1 MKMTRVSDER
11 KHPDRSEQESMAS
24 QADHVRVQPEAMR
37 FSAEDQARIAHAL
50 SSPPAP
56 NAALR
61 RAFERRRALM
71 QTGS

>member
-1 MKMTRVSDER
+1 MTRNQNQHS
-11 KHPDRSEQESMAS
+11 DRSEQAPMAS
-24 QADHVRVQPEAMR
+24 QANHLPDQPDAMR
-37 FSAEDQARIAHAL
+37 LSVHDQLRIAHAL

>member
-1 MKMTRVSDER
+1 MTRNQNQ
-11 KHPDRSEQESMAS
+11 HPDRSEETPMAS
-24 QADHVRVQPEAMR
+24 RANHLPDQPDDMR
-37 FSAEDQARIAHAL
+37 LSARDQLCIAHAL

-61 RAFERRRALM
+61 RAFERHRTLT

>member
-1 MKMTRVSDER
+1 MKMTRISDER
-11 KHPDRSEQESMAS
+11 KHLDQSEQEPMGS
-24 QADHVRVQPEAMR
+24 QADHVRDQPDAMR
-37 FSAEDQARIAHAL
+37 FSAEDQARIAHTL

-61 RAFERRRALM
+61 RAFERHRALT

>member
-1 MKMTRVSDER
+1 MKVARVSNE
-11 KHPDRSEQESMAS
+11 KEHPDRLEQAPMAS
-24 QADHVRVQPEAMR
+24 PADHVRDQPDAMR
-37 FSAEDQARIAHAL
+37 FSAEDQARIARAL

-61 RAFERRRALM
+61 RAFERHRTLS